1 MADFS
6 VPLDGHFPFTK
17 LLRDLGGGNY
27 AQVVALALDAPV
39 TLTGNVVLDTFGA
52 LNDAKETDPDAA
64 SATIPALLRG
74 QLAETELFAQKLA
87 DAISTISPTAAIKVV
102 MLDDNGVHVI
112 GGAGD
117 SPETNPNAG
126 SATIAAL
133 IRGTLSVVA
142 KESGGNLDAIA
153 RETGGNLEA
162 IAAALGAAADSA
174 GDPTVIGLLKQIMA
188 NTAG

>member
-1 MADFS
+1 MADIKA
-6 VPLDGHFPFTK
+6 PLDGHFPLTK
-17 LLRDLGGGNY
+17 LLRDLGDGNY

-39 TLTGNVVLDTFGA
+39 TLTGDVVLDTFGA
-52 LNDAKETDPDAA
+52 LDDAKETDPDAA

-74 QLAETELFAQKLA
+74 QLAEIELFAQKLA
-87 DAISTISPTAAIKVV
+87 DAISTISPSAAVKVV

-117 SPETNPNAG
+117 SPEADPNAG

-133 IRGTLSVVA
+133 IRGLLSVSA
-142 KESGGNLDAIA
+142 KETGGNLDAVA
-153 RETGGNLEA
+153 ASLMA
-162 IAAALGAAADSA
+162 IAAAAGAASDSA

-188 NTAG
+188 NTSG